1 MNPRMIAAAGAVVA
15 LCACGTGAERSP
27 AAAASTVSD
36 AKQQTGGAVGLVPT
50 AASIPEGC
58 DLIPRAEV
66 ERLAGA
72 LQGEPKREGRGC
84 WYYVAMDTTNA
95 EWKQVRAGAERAR
108 AAGMDARAIEM
119 YHPTRAGM
127 YLETDVRG
135 EGQAQ
140 ERSGPDTG
148 NASATGTNPAGQ
160 SPAPPAG
167 WDEVRLS
174 PRGTSFY
181 GRAGHVRV
189 TVRLQQLRL
198 QSDTLIAIANRLRDR
213 IPEGPIP
220 HPAADRSGR
229 AAPGPDPCSVLT
241 RDEAEVELGE
251 LVAAPF
257 RTREHTPLADPAGRS
272 CAYLAAKHRVLVLTP
287 TWHYGRIELRASRM
301 AGGLVRQ
308 VADLPGIEGDTLEG
322 PWDEAVVDLAGELLL
337 LKGANSLGI
346 RYQMSSTNAAGAIR
360 LAGPALRRLAAAP

>member
-1 MNPRMIAAAGAVVA
+1 MNIRMIVAALAVPS
-15 LCACGTGAERSP
+15 LLACGTSTERSP
-27 AAAASTVSD
+27 GGDASTVSD
-36 AKQQTGGAVGLVPT
+36 TKQQAGATADAALT
-50 AASIPEGC
+50 AAPIPEGC

-66 ERLAGA
+66 ERLAGK

-84 WYYVAMDTTNA
+84 WYYVAMDTTTA
-95 EWKQVRAGAERAR
+95 EWKQARAGAERAR

-140 ERSGPDTG
+140 ERSAPDAG
-148 NASATGTNPAGQ
+148 NAAGTGTNPDGKIA
-160 SPAPPAG
+160 APPAG

-181 GRAGHVRV
+181 GRTGHVRV
-189 TVRLQQLRL
+189 AVRLQQLRF

-213 IPEGPIP
+213 IPEAPIP
-220 HPAADRSGR
+220 HQAADRSGR
-229 AAPGPDPCSVLT
+229 AVPGPDPCSVLT
-241 RDEAEVELGE
+241 RDEAEVELGK

-257 RTREHTPLADPAGRS
+257 RTKEHTPLADPAGRS

-287 TWHYGRIELRASRM
+287 TWRYGQIELRASRM
-301 AGGLVRQ
+301 VGGIVRQ

-360 LAGPALRRLAAAP
+360 LAGPALRRLAAVP